1 MREYSKISPQYWLG
15 ETGKQLRGHPEA
27 QIVSLYL
34 LTTPHANMLGLF
46 YLPKMFI
53 AHETGLPFEGA
64 CEGLARCIEVG
75 FCHYD
80 DKSETVW
87 VVEMALHQVGELK
100 PTDNRCSGIQNEYD
114 KLPEN
119 LYLQGF
125 YEKYA
130 SIFHM
135 KSKRASKAPSKPLR
149 SQEQEQEKEQEHLN
163 KKEKSA
169 YEESENPAPPP
180 DPKPAEDIPAYA
192 KTDTQQPY
200 TDSRA
205 MFEMHADW
213 QPTDSIRGLL
223 GRAGLP
229 TDIAKLD
236 QSRIGDFVNHWFG
249 KPDRNTADSWN
260 GLLVGWLKRTQ
271 HDKPKTATGQA
282 QQPKPDQPAKP
293 KYDDPSHR
301 PFKRDEPSP
310 GLSPGKL
317 EELKQKARDMGIVV

>member
-64 CEGLARCIEVG
+64 CKGLARCIEVG

-180 DPKPAEDIPAYA
+180 EPEPAYA

-200 TDSRA
+200 TDNRT
-205 MFEMHADW
+205 MFEMSLDW
-213 QPTDSIRGLL
+213 KPTANINGVLKFN
-223 GRAGLP
+223 GLP
-229 TDIAKLD
+229 WSIDTIPND
-236 QSRIGDFVNHWFG
+236 RFVEFVTHWHG
-249 KPDRNTADSWN
+249 KPDRKTQDGWHRA
-260 GLLVGWLKRTQ
+260 LVGWLKRTQ
-271 HDKPKTATGQA
+271 IS
-282 QQPKPDQPAKP
+282 PA
-293 KYDDPSHR
+293 SSARCR
-301 PFKRDEPSP
+301 PAALGS
-310 GLSPGKL
+310 
-317 EELKQKARDMGIVV
+317 